1 LKPSLRPSGDVP
13 GRPPASAQPPQRV
26 SATLRAA
33 QVSPAGFVEGYASL
47 FGVEDQGRDVVM
59 AGAFRASLARRPAA
73 GVRLLFQHDPAEPIG
88 VWDEIREDARGL
100 YVRGHLIEEVARARE
115 VLALIRA
122 GALDGLSIGFHARRA
137 VRDARTGQRRLY
149 EIDLMEISIVTFPM
163 LPGAR
168 VNAMKASAT
177 VNAGRSPLRL
187 TTTVNACRSPLRL
200 TTVDACRSPTAACSP
215 ARPRPAPDRPSPN
228 GRRAVAGL
236 ATLSRAALQRACEAR
251 PGGGSLHV

>member
-1 LKPSLRPSGDVP
+1 MSKGNALKPSLRPAGDAPV
-13 GRPPASAQPPQRV
+13 RPPASAELRQRV

-33 QVSPAGFVEGYASL
+33 QITPAGFVEGYASL

-59 AGAFRASLARRPAA
+59 AGAFRASLTRRPAA

-100 YVRGHLIEEVARARE
+100 YVRGRLIEEVARARE

-168 VNAMKASAT
+168 VNAMKAGA
-177 VNAGRSPLRL
+177 
-187 TTTVNACRSPLRL
+187 
-200 TTVDACRSPTAACSP
+200 TAACSP

-236 ATLSRAALQRACEAR
+236 ASLSRAAFQRACEVR
-251 PGGGSLHV
+251 PGGGSL

>member
-1 LKPSLRPSGDVP
+1 MSKGDALKPSLRPAGDAP
-13 GRPPASAQPPQRV
+13 DRPPASAQQRQRV

-33 QVSPAGFVEGYASL
+33 QITPAGFVEGYASL

-59 AGAFRASLARRPAA
+59 AGAFRASLGRRPAA

-100 YVRGHLIEEVARARE
+100 YVRGHLIEEVVRARE

-122 GALDGLSIGFHARRA
+122 GALDGLSIGFHTRRA

-168 VNAMKASAT
+168 VNAMKAGA
-177 VNAGRSPLRL
+177 
-187 TTTVNACRSPLRL
+187 
-200 TTVDACRSPTAACSP
+200 TAACSP

-228 GRRAVAGL
+228 GRCAVPGL
-236 ATLSRAALQRACEAR
+236 LPSGRAALQRACEAR
-251 PGGGSLHV
+251 PGGA